1 MAPYIPFLLLAVG
14 CGQMGMSELV
24 DEDAEN
30 WLSFDPD
37 GEISFGKSSPN
48 AKSVEKQVTLSAQGE
63 AAVTVADLWI
73 DSDAKHVFYLDGELP
88 FPRVMDPGDTI
99 PVDIRFM
106 PESSG
111 GYKGTLVVELE
122 DGRVM
127 ERNLTGS
134 GCSDSDHDGV
144 CSK

>member
-1 MAPYIPFLLLAVG
+1 MARFLPLLLLAAG

-24 DEDAEN
+24 DEDADT

-37 GEISFGKSSPN
+37 GEISFGKVSPSG
-48 AKSVEKQVTLSAQGE
+48 KSVEQQVTLSAQGE
-63 AAVTVADLWI
+63 APVTVSDLWI
-73 DSDAKHVFYLDGELP
+73 ECETKDVFYLDGELP

-99 PVDIRFM
+99 PVDLRFM
-106 PESSG
+106 PKTAG
-111 GYKGTLVVELE
+111 GFRGTLVVELA